1 MGPYQCKMQSC
12 LHCRPQQSLG
22 HALLCKRDERCP
34 KAHLLI
40 THQRVWITNSM
51 AAERRHVGGA
61 VTSCEAC
68 CGSFSLRFAAAAGS
82 SAPST
87 GMDTRRSLSWMF
99 LATVICRL
107 GNVIAER
114 SRRERWD
121 SSSGLRNDQRHDLAH
136 SIVASSVR
144 AAGQSRCGFLEI
156 LVLRNTM

>member
-1 MGPYQCKMQSC
+1 
-12 LHCRPQQSLG
+12 
-22 HALLCKRDERCP
+22 
-34 KAHLLI
+34 
-40 THQRVWITNSM
+40 M

-61 VTSCEAC
+61 VTFCEAC

-121 SSSGLRNDQRHDLAH
+121 PSSGLRNDQRHDLAH

>member
-1 MGPYQCKMQSC
+1 MCGLIGLSC
-12 LHCRPQQSLG
+12 LGDDVAKVSSLG
-22 HALLCKRDERCP
+22 
-34 KAHLLI
+34 
-40 THQRVWITNSM
+40 
-51 AAERRHVGGA
+51 
-61 VTSCEAC
+61 
-68 CGSFSLRFAAAAGS
+68 FSLRFAAAAGS

-87 GMDTRRSLSWMF
+87 GMDTRRSLSWIF

-121 SSSGLRNDQRHDLAH
+121 PSSGLRNDQRHDLAH